1 MEFQNTINVLD
12 DATNQTSKQEIGLK
26 WMINHW
32 EHIMPIVTLDLRLQ
46 WWRQIYI
53 IIEIHT
59 YTLKKL

>member
-26 WMINHW
+26 LMINHW

-46 WWRQIYI
+46 
-53 IIEIHT
+53 
-59 YTLKKL
+59 